1 MNLDTPTLL
10 AGLVLLAA
18 VAYALWPRKKASTSA
33 QLAPAPILPSVFSQ
47 PYSEPIAQL
56 GIVSQANRDG
66 ELLADRIVADRIAQQ
81 KAREFAASISRALAT
96 ESIPQAP
103 ALAEPFVLESA
114 PAVVPVKKTA
124 ARKAS
129 K

>member
-1 MNLDTPTLL
+1 VNLDTPTLL

-18 VAYALWPRKKASTSA
+18 VAYALWPRKKARTPAQPST
-33 QLAPAPILPSVFSQ
+33 APILPSVFSQ
-47 PYSEPIAQL
+47 SYSEPTVPL

-81 KAREFAASISRALAT
+81 KAREFAASISRALAA
-96 ESIPQAP
+96 ESIASAP
-103 ALAEPFVLESA
+103 APAEPFVLDSA
-114 PAVVPVKKTA
+114 PAVASAKKA
-124 ARKAS
+124 ATRKAS

>member
-18 VAYALWPRKKASTSA
+18 VAYALWPRKKVVPN
-33 QLAPAPILPSVFSQ
+33 QPAPAPILPSVFSQ
-47 PYSEPIAQL
+47 PYSEPTVPL

-96 ESIPQAP
+96 ESILQAP
-103 ALAEPFVLESA
+103 APAEPFVLESA
-114 PAVVPVKKTA
+114 PAVAPVKKTA
-124 ARKAS
+124 TRKAS